1 MVHEQTHV
9 AQCHSLDI
17 LISELFCVFNW
28 FNPFCYLMKHE
39 IRLNLEYLADEAV
52 LDREMRA
59 KPISTTCL
67 AWPITPQGVT

>member
-1 MVHEQTHV
+1 
-9 AQCHSLDI
+9 
-17 LISELFCVFNW
+17 VFNW

-52 LDREMRA
+52 LDRGNAR
-59 KPISTTCL
+59 KTISTTCL